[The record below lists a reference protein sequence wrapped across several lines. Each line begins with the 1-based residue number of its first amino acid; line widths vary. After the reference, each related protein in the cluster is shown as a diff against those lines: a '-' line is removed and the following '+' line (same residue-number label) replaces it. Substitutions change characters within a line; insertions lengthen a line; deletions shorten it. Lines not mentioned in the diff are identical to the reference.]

1 MERVRVRE
9 ICKERLDAWTNI
21 LVSSHATPV
30 ILVAVGHDH
39 NKGELH
45 IITLEEMGNKELSL
59 LLAGAL
65 EKILDGEQRCR

>member
-1 MERVRVRE
+1 MDKVRVRE
-9 ICKERLDAWTNI
+9 ICKERLDSWMDI

-45 IITLEEMGNKELSL
+45 VVTLEEMGNKELSL
-59 LLAGAL
+59 LMAGAL
-65 EKILDGEQRCR
+65 EKILDGDLPGS